1 MTKLSNA
8 DSKLFKEK
16 AFWPIYQN
24 RITLKGLV
32 VSENALKALCC
43 KKPGRVAIHRVARCP
58 VFDRTVRYFGSLSG
72 IKMKVIPDNAC
83 VRYFQ
88 SLGILH
94 FSYNL

>member
-1 MTKLSNA
+1 MFQFL
-8 DSKLFKEK
+8 LV
-16 AFWPIYQN
+16 
-24 RITLKGLV
+24 LKYCIGILGIIIDRG
-32 VSENALKALCC
+32 AK
-43 KKPGRVAIHRVARCP
+43 IRVARCP

-94 FSYNL
+94 FYYNL

>member
-1 MTKLSNA
+1 MENLKRRLGGRGRRDRSGRWVSSGGLFRSQHPEKSRYTLIINA
-8 DSKLFKEK
+8 ILLQT
-16 AFWPIYQN
+16 PI
-24 RITLKGLV
+24 
-32 VSENALKALCC
+32 
-43 KKPGRVAIHRVARCP
+43 RVARCP